1 MELLILAHR
10 RWTWCLFPKFPPPQW
25 LPPGPQRPELHSGQ
39 LGPKPE
45 LTGASL
51 YSSMAVPCRTGLHIK
66 QTWDG
71 SGVNPGW
78 VSAQLWHEG
87 RPSFKWTWDDFYHS
101 SQSWAFFLFFS
112 HSLLFSFPNYSP
124 FLPLFFFPFNF
135 AFILIFD
142 TETSSSVG
150 RMSLT
155 SSASVKGVKQ
165 SFLASATALFLIP
178 CPWNWIVYGFAEG
191 MWSLNMEQCH
201 GGGKPDNP
209 AEIGAHIPP
218 ERLKDQVVFELS
230 TIASFLMGF
239 SNYA

>member
-1 MELLILAHR
+1 
-10 RWTWCLFPKFPPPQW
+10 
-25 LPPGPQRPELHSGQ
+25 
-39 LGPKPE
+39 
-45 LTGASL
+45 
-51 YSSMAVPCRTGLHIK
+51 
-66 QTWDG
+66 
-71 SGVNPGW
+71 
-78 VSAQLWHEG
+78 
-87 RPSFKWTWDDFYHS
+87 
-101 SQSWAFFLFFS
+101 
-112 HSLLFSFPNYSP
+112 
-124 FLPLFFFPFNF
+124 
-135 AFILIFD
+135 
-142 TETSSSVG
+142 
-150 RMSLT
+150 MSLT

-191 MWSLNMEQCH
+191 TWSLNMEQCH